1 MRTSIR
7 ILLITLPLLTT
18 GCSSLF
24 SVEAET
30 EELCK
35 TQRNVNFPGLPL
47 PPGTVRQTFNYP
59 IGDLVATLPTEGTE
73 AKLSMR
79 LFEVTATGG
88 NPELSGVEFVSMAMR
103 LPDETRPRE
112 LLKYTRP
119 PNQASTQKLSA
130 VANDQSSVEISKL
143 LGQETIELTVEA
155 SGQLPPRD
163 WTADVRVCAGL
174 FMKADVLDLIF

>member
-1 MRTSIR
+1 MRSSFR

-35 TQRNVNFPGLPL
+35 TQRNVSFPGVPL
-47 PPGTVRQTFNYP
+47 PPGTVAQAFNFP
-59 IGDLVATLPTEGTE
+59 IGDLVGTLPSGSTE
-73 AKLSMR
+73 ARLRMR
-79 LFEVTATGG
+79 LFEVTATSG
-88 NPELSGVEFVSMAMR
+88 NPELGGVERANVSLR
-103 LPDETRPRE
+103 FPDQATLTKVLEYRRPA
-112 LLKYTRP
+112 
-119 PNQASTQKLSA
+119 NQPSTQKLSA
-130 VANDQSSVEISKL
+130 AGNGEVDINKL
-143 LGQETIELTVEA
+143 IGQETIEVTIEV

-174 FMKADVLDLIF
+174 FLKADVLDLIF